1 MKPRTDLYAVLGI
14 SRSATAAEIKKAYR
28 VMSLKW
34 HPDRC
39 GEGNKDQATAMM
51 AEINQA
57 NDVLGDE
64 KKRAYYDRTGM
75 MGSDL

>member
-1 MKPRTDLYAVLGI
+1 
-14 SRSATAAEIKKAYR
+14 
-28 VMSLKW
+28 MSLKW